1 MNERLHALSHTSNRA
16 KMIAGHAEELV
27 MPLSEDEQ
35 RILRQIE
42 EQLQRDP
49 GFGRNLHSVGGGS
62 RRVLVLA
69 SAAAVVCL
77 VLTVALL
84 AVSPYLSFVMFV
96 GAIVAALFAERHAR
110 TLSESGLNHLSE
122 SMRGRFG
129 APPRSRADD

>member
-1 MNERLHALSHTSNRA
+1 MNAYAHALSRVANRA
-16 KMIAGHAEELV
+16 KMHVGHAEEHV

-42 EQLQRDP
+42 EQLRRDP
-49 GFGRNLHSVGGGS
+49 GFGRNLNSASGGS
-62 RRVLVLA
+62 RRILFLA

-77 VLTVALL
+77 VLTITFLS
-84 AVSPYLSFVMFV
+84 VSPYLSFVTFV
-96 GAIVAALFAERHAR
+96 GALVAALFAERHAR
-110 TLSESGLNHLSE
+110 TLSETGLNHLSE